1 MKTMYYL
8 QTVKK
13 NIVSPL
19 WGDRLFVNAI
29 PNRDDRFTVILD
41 ELLDQNCE
49 KQGTINKIFRKV
61 AKLNISMLVA
71 SQTYSNDEKDRI
83 GSIIKNA
90 DVKVFFSYDE
100 DDISDIAALLS
111 KSKSYQTTLSD
122 LEQGECII
130 KASFYSKS
138 RNKNGKK
145 DVIHGWT
152 PSFTD
157 TSFFNKPPIN
167 CSGKVEI
174 IAGRILE
181 D

>member
-1 MKTMYYL
+1 MKTMYL

-145 DVIHGWT
+145 DVIHGRT
-152 PSFTD
+152 PSFTE
-157 TSFFNKPPIN
+157 TSFFNKPQEN
-167 CSGKVEI
+167 SSGKVKI
-174 IAGRILE
+174 VAGRILE